1 MPIGGIWSSWTAAE
15 AKRCG
20 RVDGSVSYG
29 RRPERAPALRRNRG
43 RRRTLLAAA
52 GRFTS
57 GGGRME
63 FKFEHNTLPGSLEL
77 AYLGDTHLRPLRP
90 HPAGRRGRPRRRD
103 APPRGV
109 ARLRACAVRGVSA
122 RGGCAQRRGG
132 GGCPARAA
140 MCISRRPRHAD
151 AAEYHRATALEALI
165 GYLYVTGQRGR
176 MEELLARALPPEE
189 IAAGG
194 GRLTR
199 GRALA
204 PGAGRLSLD
213 GRRSFRIVTG
223 KLGLDANSRRRSF
236 AVSSRGFPVWRGQS
250 REFFDESDGKPRN
263 CGHFRLRRYRAN
275 PARESSRRSAAWIEQ
290 TSIARRGSRGMERI
304 RRQA

>member
-1 MPIGGIWSSWTAAE
+1 
-15 AKRCG
+15 
-20 RVDGSVSYG
+20 
-29 RRPERAPALRRNRG
+29 
-43 RRRTLLAAA
+43 
-52 GRFTS
+52 
-57 GGGRME
+57 ME

-77 AYLGDTHLRPLRP
+77 AYLGDTLYDLYVRTRLVG
-90 HPAGRRGRPRRRD
+90 AGGRVGAMHRR
-103 APPRGV
+103 AV
-109 ARLRACAVRGVSA
+109 SLVCACAVRGVSA

-132 GGCPARAA
+132 GGCPARAQCA
-140 MCISRRPRHAD
+140 SVAAPARRRRRVSSRDGAGSADRVPLCHRPARPD
-151 AAEYHRATALEALI
+151 GGAARPGAAAR
-165 GYLYVTGQRGR
+165 GDRRGR
-176 MEELLARALPPEE
+176 
-189 IAAGG
+189 

-236 AVSSRGFPVWRGQS
+236 AISSQGFPVWRGQS

-263 CGHFRLRRYRAN
+263 CGHFRLRRRAN

-290 TSIARRGSRGMERI
+290 TSIARRGSAGMERI